1 MPDPRR
7 HAGSAPRHAG
17 SAPKWAGDFKAFLAH
32 SDAARYTGP
41 RVRAMPLSGPQ
52 NAPYGLFQR
61 TPHPTPTPTPIGSF
75 WTPPRRG

>member
-7 HAGSAPRHAG
+7 RHAR
-17 SAPKWAGDFKAFLAH
+17 SALKWAGDFKAFLAH

-61 TPHPTPTPTPIGSF
+61 LSPLRPPRPPPPPMGPFS
-75 WTPPRRG
+75 TPPRRG